1 MYGACSD
8 PGRIKPTT
16 TRSVG
21 GHSIQLNYW
30 TARMPYTVAFTKNYI
45 YSPHSRSAGCTFTT
59 YCVWLHS
66 DRNSISTRIHIRY
79 QRLCV
84 IVCATL
90 IPLTL
95 PSSVLPSTYMMHPQ
109 ALAPCFF
116 KHFQYTYAILHV
128 HPVLELHSIPSHHH
142 THHNRRLVR
151 ASSTEEFRTL
161 VKSVAENIC
170 KSRHGKR
177 VHKWHRH

>member
-1 MYGACSD
+1 MIQAGFE
-8 PGRIKPTT
+8 PTT

-30 TARMPYTVAFTKNYI
+30 TARIPHTVAFTKNYVD
-45 YSPHSRSAGCTFTT
+45 SPHSRSAVRTFTT

-66 DRNSISTRIHIRY
+66 DRNSISTRIHIRH
-79 QRLCV
+79 QRLCI

-95 PSSVLPSTYMMHPQ
+95 ISSLLPSTYMMHPQ

-128 HPVLELHSIPSHHH
+128 LPVLELHSIPSHHH
-142 THHNRRLVR
+142 THAPQTPPYVR
-151 ASSTEEFRTL
+151 ASSTEQFRAL
-161 VKSVAENIC
+161 VKTAAEYIY
-170 KSRHGKR
+170 KSRHGKL
-177 VHKWHRH
+177 VNKWHRH

>member
-1 MYGACSD
+1 MCRGHAVIQA
-8 PGRIKPTT
+8 GFEPTT

-30 TARMPYTVAFTKNYI
+30 TARIPHTVAFTKNYI
-45 YSPHSRSAGCTFTT
+45 YSPHSRSAVCTLTT

-116 KHFQYTYAILHV
+116 NVSTRMQSFTFS
-128 HPVLELHSIPSHHH
+128 PVSNCTPSHPITIH
-142 THHNRRLVR
+142 TTTAALRSCIEH
-151 ASSTEEFRTL
+151 
-161 VKSVAENIC
+161 
-170 KSRHGKR
+170 
-177 VHKWHRH
+177 